1 MKNEI
6 FKRPNCSIMT
16 LNNFYSLIKTDLVSN
31 YCPTYFDSLNVDVTF
46 VINSLTS
53 APIIPTLYIKRE
65 GQITHITSTTSKE
78 SFEVLHKMMTVAR
91 FMDNGDGLNAL
102 YELLKPRVAGD
113 LKKLFDNSDKET
125 IFNHLINF
133 DILPIVIVVI

>member
-31 YCPTYFDSLNVDVTF
+31 YCPTYFDSLNVDFTF

-65 GQITHITSTTSKE
+65 GQITHITTTTSKE

-91 FMDNGDGLNAL
+91 FMDNGDGLNAI
-102 YELLKPRVAGD
+102 YELLQPRVAGD
-113 LKKLFDNSDKET
+113 LKELFETSDKET
-125 IFNHLINF
+125 IFNSLINL